1 MLLQTFSLVVSSMS
15 EPWRRLPALSLKQI
29 QYFVTLAQLR
39 HFTETANQM
48 AISQPALSSAL
59 RQIESVLGGKLFHR
73 TAQAVTLTEQGEAIL
88 PHAKGLLNV
97 AHAAFADMQ
106 QVMAEGGDGTLRIGL
121 IPSACALMFPLAAA
135 RLQQQFPGL
144 RVEFQDH
151 TNDGLLQALVEGSLD
166 AGIGVLDGELPD
178 SLEVTPLLDDAL
190 VAVVN
195 RQDPLATEEALCWQQ
210 LAHRDIALFA
220 RGNVSRQVN
229 GLAQS
234 QLPGLKPRYTTDYVE
249 TLHGLVRSGLA
260 IAILPRLY
268 TTHLCDPQLKV
279 VDLHQP
285 LLSRTLALMWA
296 KGLSRSTRIDE
307 GRALLRSTI
316 IEQLGSQHG

>member
-1 MLLQTFSLVVSSMS
+1 MS

-106 QVMAEGGDGTLRIGL
+106 QVMVEGGDGTLRIGL
-121 IPSACALMFPLAAA
+121 IPSACTLMFPLAAA

-151 TNDGLLQALVEGSLD
+151 TNDGLLQALAEGALD

-190 VAVVN
+190 VAVIN
-195 RQDPLATEEALCWQQ
+195 RQDPLAAEEAISWQA
-210 LAHRDIALFA
+210 LTRRDIALFA

-249 TLHGLVRSGLA
+249 TLYGLVRSGLA
-260 IAILPRLY
+260 VAILPGLY
-268 TTHLCDPQLKV
+268 AANQCDPQLKV
-279 VDLHQP
+279 VALNEP
-285 LLSRTLALMWA
+285 VLSRTLALMWA

-307 GRALLRSTI
+307 ARAQLRQVIMAQYAAS
-316 IEQLGSQHG
+316 SSR